1 MLDNERLFQR
11 EHQMNENTSL
21 EGNRTNKEPLEKND
35 KDTFEALLKQA
46 CPPVEDVPKDETSDS
61 ESS

>member
-1 MLDNERLFQR
+1 
-11 EHQMNENTSL
+11 MNENTSL